1 VARTVTA
8 LNSVS
13 PSPSDGGLTA
23 WTVRAVAGPVPDR
36 IEGQEIPA
44 TVPGTIHTDLWAA
57 GLIPDPFLDDHERLV
72 AWVGRCDWEYRTTFE
87 FDPDQIDAA
96 ACTDLVFDGLDTVAT
111 VFVNGH
117 EAGRSFNMHRS
128 YRFGVSDFLV
138 AGRNE
143 VVVRF
148 ASPVK
153 FATEQSQIIGYR
165 PKTNPPPYNA
175 MRKMACSFGWDWGPE
190 IPTVGIWREVRLET
204 WSAVR
209 LDSVR
214 VEPIVDADDVGRV
227 DIVAELEWLGR
238 PTDDLTLHARVAGEA
253 KSVGLSADRP
263 SSVVFSM
270 DVGQVQRWW
279 PRGRGQQHLYDLEV
293 DVVAGDSVHDQWQ
306 KRIGFRTVA
315 WRQED
320 DEYGR
325 SFELFVNDEPVRVR
339 GMNWI
344 PDDAFPHRIS
354 REQYTRRIKQAQA
367 AHVNLLRVW
376 GGGIYEADVFYE
388 ICDELGMLTWQD
400 FALACAAYAE
410 EEPLRSEIAAEA
422 RENIIRLSPHAS
434 LVLWCGNNENYLG
447 YDNWNWQLELEGKTW
462 GAWYYEELF
471 PALVADLNP
480 TRDYIP
486 GSPFSSL
493 PDTNSNDPSSG
504 TMHIWDVWNQLGYQH
519 YRDHIPRFAAELGW
533 QAPPNWATL
542 KRSISDDP
550 LTPESPG
557 MLVHQKAQD
566 GNTKLLWGLLPH
578 FKRPDDMAT
587 WNWAMQLNQA
597 RAFTTAV
604 EHFRSYS
611 PRCSGVVLWQLNDC
625 WPVTSWAVIDGDGR
639 EKMSYFAVKQAYEDR
654 IVSIQPR
661 TGTAGG
667 LSIVLVNDDISAGRE
682 RPWNGELLI
691 RRLDFSGKEIV
702 RHTERVE
709 VAAHHALAV
718 EIPASVALADV
729 EENEFLVASLGHVR
743 GTWFYAAP
751 RDSHLQVADL
761 DVQLE
766 SIANAEGTHK
776 VTITAEN
783 LVRDVAILAD
793 CVHPDATVDQNL
805 MTLLPGESTVF
816 TLTLPSGVDLQEV
829 LEPGVIRSANDLV

>member
-1 VARTVTA
+1 MARTVTA

-13 PSPSDGGLTA
+13 LSPSNEGSTS
-23 WTVRAVAGPVPDR
+23 WTVRAVAGPIPDHVQ
-36 IEGQEIPA
+36 GQEVPA
-44 TVPGTIHTDLWAA
+44 TVPGTIHTDLLAA

-72 AWVGRCDWEYRTTFE
+72 AWVGSCDWEYRASFV
-87 FDPDQIDAA
+87 FDPDQVDAA
-96 ACTDLVFDGLDTVAT
+96 ARTDLVFAGLDTVAT

-117 EAGRSFNMHRS
+117 EVGRTFNMHRS
-128 YRFGVSDFLV
+128 YRFAVSDLLLS
-138 AGRNE
+138 GRND

-153 FATEQSQIIGYR
+153 YATEQSQIIGYR

-190 IPTVGIWREVRLET
+190 IPTVGIWRDVHLET
-204 WSAVR
+204 WSDVR

-214 VEPIVDADDVGRV
+214 VEPIVDADDIGRV
-227 DIVAELEWLGR
+227 DVVAELEWLSQ
-238 PTDDLTLHARVAGEA
+238 PKDDLKLQVRVAGVET
-253 KSVGLSADRP
+253 SVGLSTDAP
-263 SSVVFSM
+263 SSVVFSV
-270 DVGQVQRWW
+270 DVGRVQRWW
-279 PRGRGQQHLYDLEV
+279 PHGRGQQHLYDVEL
-293 DVVAGDSVHDQWQ
+293 DVVAGGSTHDQWQ

-354 REQYTRRIKQAQA
+354 RQQYADRIEQAQA

-376 GGGIYEADVFYE
+376 GGGIYEADIFYE

-493 PDTNSNDPSSG
+493 SDTNSNDPSSG
-504 TMHIWDVWNQLGYQH
+504 TMHIWDVWNQLGYEH

-542 KRSISDDP
+542 QRSISDDP

-639 EKMSYFAVKQAYEDR
+639 AKMSYFAVKQAYEDR
-654 IVSIQPR
+654 IVTIQPR
-661 TGTAGG
+661 TGTPGG
-667 LSIVLVNDDISAGRE
+667 LSVALVNDDASVDE
-682 RPWNGELLI
+682 EQLWSGELII
-691 RRLDFSGKEIV
+691 RRLDFSGKELA
-702 RHTERVE
+702 RHTEPVE
-709 VAAHHALAV
+709 VSAHHALAV
-718 EIPASVALADV
+718 EVPASVALADM
-729 EENEFLVASLGHVR
+729 EENEFLVASLGQVR

-766 SIANAEGTHK
+766 SVANAEGAHK

-783 LVRDVAILAD
+783 LVRDVAVLAD
-793 CVHPDATVDQNL
+793 CVHPDAVVDQNL
-805 MTLLPGESTVF
+805 VTLLPGESTTF
-816 TLTLPSGVDLQEV
+816 TLTLPSGVAPQQV